1 MRHVVKIV
9 LVVSVLAG
17 LSTGAGLMTAVSSA
31 SANSGDEVVQ
41 LRRIADALERLAQK
55 GCR

>member
-1 MRHVVKIV
+1 MGNVVKIV
-9 LVVSVLAG
+9 LIVSVLAG
-17 LSTGAGLMTAVSSA
+17 LSTGAGLLTMSTA
-31 SANSGDEVVQ
+31 SANTGDEVVQ